1 MRITGGTSRG
11 FNLRVPQITD
21 IRPAQEMVRLA
32 VFSILAEEIQ
42 GASVLDLYAGSGS
55 YGLESLSR
63 GAAHAT
69 FVDSNPLS
77 IEAIEVNSK
86 NAKFWGKT
94 TTVKFD
100 AIRYLAES
108 HETFDIIF
116 VCPPYSYGIP
126 SALLYNIADSLSPGG
141 VVVFDHAKTSVLDT
155 KNLEGLEI
163 VDQRSYGATGVSF
176 LRHASTS
183 QAEGASD

>member
-11 FNLRVPQITD
+11 FNLRVPRITD

-42 GASVLDLYAGSGS
+42 GAHILDLYAGSGS
-55 YGLESLSR
+55 FGLEALSR
-63 GAAHAT
+63 GAGHAT
-69 FVDSNPLS
+69 FVDSNPLA
-77 IEAIEVNSK
+77 IEAIETNSK

-94 TTVKFD
+94 TVVKRD
-100 AIRYLAES
+100 AIMYLSES
-108 HETFDIIF
+108 HATFDIIF

-126 SALLYNIADSLSPGG
+126 SALLYNITDNLKPGG
-141 VVVFDHAKTSVLDT
+141 VVVFDHARTSVLEK

-163 VDQRSYGATGVSF
+163 VDQRIYGASGVTF
-176 LRHASTS
+176 LRHANEGTS
-183 QAEGASD
+183 DQ